1 MGTVTS
7 GGEPAAKTI
16 WRAALPAAA
25 LGLLAAVSAAVS
37 AGPPPARAAEILA
50 QAAQQRS
57 FDIPTQPLPSALPL
71 FGQQA
76 GIQIS
81 ADGNLVR
88 DLRTAGVSGTMTVE
102 TALRQLLA
110 GTGLVYRFA
119 ADNTVTL
126 ARAATQED
134 EGPMRL
140 GPVIVTGERVEAS
153 IIDTESSVTVLD
165 EEDLERADAAT
176 VYDALR
182 SAPNLVPVPPDFLP
196 PIRGA
201 NSDGPLGIAGNDLNG
216 TTPRASLIVDGV
228 SRPISYANNA
238 FNALFDVEQVEVFRG
253 PQTTVRGANAISG
266 SFVINTKNPVFDR
279 QATIQGNLEY
289 DEIGDVGYRT
299 GVMYND
305 VLIEDQLASRFVL
318 EYEEGEIPI
327 DYLEAGENEPN
338 DSLSEFDRI
347 AGRAKL
353 LLEPEAFPDFAGL
366 LQLEYQEGRDPAFD
380 SSVTGTSLGGD
391 PEKRVNRFAQRVFD
405 TRAFGGKLDL
415 SYFFGPDELK
425 STTSYFRDSYS
436 DNPDSTEAFVGFDN
450 IVDERF
456 VQDLTYAFEDV
467 GGFASGIVGVTL
479 QRQDKTAEY
488 GLGFDFD
495 TFGERETAASFA
507 DTTLDLGKGFELIA
521 GGRIQYERNEFETT
535 INTFGNSAEVDYNET
550 DIVFLPKFGLSYALS
565 DNQKVFATYRR
576 GFNSGGAGVNF
587 FTGVP
592 FVFDPEFVHTAE
604 AGYRGSFDSG
614 DIIVAA
620 TAFYN
625 QYDGYH
631 AYVFGPGGPT
641 DYTIRNVDGETYGA
655 ELEVNARL
663 NAFLQTRFGLGLL
676 QTELDA
682 PGETYDGNGF
692 GDDPEVT
699 FNAGFAWEALPGLS
713 VDAQAIYVSEY
724 FSDFNEDAGTEA
736 GDYWNLD
743 LGVSYQQESFLVR
756 GYVRNALD
764 DLQYA
769 TRGADDGGNVLAPR
783 TFGVTAK
790 VTF

>member
-1 MGTVTS
+1 MGRLTS
-7 GGEPAAKTI
+7 GGVPAAKAI

-25 LGLLAAVSAAVS
+25 LALLAAALAEAS
-37 AGPPPARAAEILA
+37 PTRAAEVLA

-57 FDIPTQPLPSALPL
+57 FDIPAQPLPSALPL

-81 ADGNLVR
+81 AAGTLVR
-88 DLRTAGVSGTMTVE
+88 DLRTAGVSGSLTVE
-102 TALRQLLA
+102 AALRQFLA
-110 GTGLVYRFA
+110 GTGLTWRYVDA
-119 ADNTVTL
+119 STVTL
-126 ARAATQED
+126 ERSVVEPD
-134 EGPMRL
+134 SGPMRL
-140 GPVIVTGERVEAS
+140 EPITVTGERVEAS

-182 SAPNLVPVPPDFLP
+182 STPNLVPVPPDFLP

-228 SRPISYANNA
+228 SRPISYANNG
-238 FNALFDVEQVEVFRG
+238 FNSLFDAEQVEVFRG
-253 PQTTVRGANAISG
+253 PQTTVRGANAIAG
-266 SFVINTKNPVFDR
+266 AFVINTKNPVFDR

-289 DEIGDVGYRT
+289 DEIGDIGYRT
-299 GVMYND
+299 GLMYND

-327 DYLEAGENEPN
+327 DYLGPGENAPN

-353 LLEPEAFPDFAGL
+353 LLEPNALPDFSGL

-380 SSVTGTSLGGD
+380 SSVTGTSFDGD
-391 PEKRVNRFAQRVFD
+391 PDKRINRFAQRVFD

-415 SYFFGPDELK
+415 SYFFGSDELK
-425 STTSYFRDSYS
+425 SATSYFRDSYS

-456 VQDLTYAFEDV
+456 VQDLTYIFEDV

-495 TFGERETAASFA
+495 TFGERETAAVFA
-507 DTTLDLGKGFELIA
+507 DTTSDLGGGFAFIA

-535 INTFGNSAEVDYNET
+535 LNTFGNSAEVDYDET
-550 DIVFLPKFGLSYALS
+550 DVVFLPKVGVSYSLS
-565 DNQKVFATYRR
+565 DNQNVFATYRR

-592 FVFDPEFVHTAE
+592 FVFDPEFVNTVE
-604 AGYRGSFDSG
+604 AGYRGSFNSG
-614 DIIVAA
+614 AVIVAA

-625 QYDGYH
+625 EYDGYH

-663 NAFLQTRFGLGLL
+663 FDDLEARLGLGLL

-682 PGETYDGNGF
+682 PGETYDGNRF
-692 GDDPEVT
+692 GDDPELT
-699 FNAGFAWEALPGLS
+699 FNAGFAWQALPGLTL
-713 VDAQAIYVSEY
+713 DAQAVYVSEY
-724 FSDFNEDAGTEA
+724 FSDFNENDGTEA
-736 GDYWNLD
+736 GDFWNVD
-743 LGVSYQQESFLVR
+743 VGVSYQQENFLVR
-756 GYVRNALD
+756 GYVRNVFD

-769 TRGADDGGNVLAPR
+769 TRTADDGGNVLAPR

-790 VTF
+790 ISF